1 MMDDDQI
8 CLLPNWDDMVL
19 LHHLLLQRNSMI
31 RRTKYFTFY
40 LKISKDLILL
50 ALLSS
55 AVDVIKLFWGNLD
68 FPLAETARIGNFR
81 AN

>member
-1 MMDDDQI
+1 
-8 CLLPNWDDMVL
+8 
-19 LHHLLLQRNSMI
+19 MI